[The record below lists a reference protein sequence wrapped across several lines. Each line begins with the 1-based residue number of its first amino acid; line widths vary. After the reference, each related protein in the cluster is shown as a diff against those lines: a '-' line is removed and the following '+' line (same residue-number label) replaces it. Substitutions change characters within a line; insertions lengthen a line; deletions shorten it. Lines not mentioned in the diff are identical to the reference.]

1 MTHLG
6 QVSMYHHQLSSCW
19 LNPAFVTYM
28 YTLYTWQ
35 TLITV
40 LSLRQL
46 ANMDWRGGSWTKCV
60 FRTFL
65 VCVGPTLIIFPDACF
80 THSNKETHVFL
91 LQEVSIA
98 IYLHLSWGSNQDSLC
113 MCPSLNH
120 LVGVTHAMYVRLRG
134 DILLAAGLLHNK
146 KVLIDTLGFS

>member
-1 MTHLG
+1 MEAVELSVSLG
-6 QVSMYHHQLSSCW
+6 VSWYAHC
-19 LNPAFVTYM
+19 
-28 YTLYTWQ
+28 TLYRTR
-35 TLITV
+35 LNY
-40 LSLRQL
+40 L
-46 ANMDWRGGSWTKCV
+46 ARMPLLHIPTKTYV
-60 FRTFL
+60 F
-65 VCVGPTLIIFPDACF
+65 
-80 THSNKETHVFL
+80 
-91 LQEVSIA
+91 QEVSIA